1 MSPIKL
7 SDILRPFEGK
17 WVALNKA
24 KNKVLASGTSPD
36 VVATKAQQRSDE
48 KVIITLVPMFD
59 LDYVG

>member
-7 SDILRPFEGK
+7 SKILSPFEGK

-24 KNKVLASGTSPD
+24 ENKVLASGTSPEA
-36 VVATKAQQRSDE
+36 VANEARRKSKDE
-48 KVIITLVPMFD
+48 PLITFVPMFD

>member
-7 SDILRPFEGK
+7 SEILSPFEGK

-24 KNKVLASGTSPD
+24 KNEVLASGASPAA
-36 VVATKAQQRSDE
+36 VANEARGKSKDE
-48 KVIITLVPMFD
+48 PLLTFVPMFD